1 MKITR
6 RNPSSGCS
14 AATFSPREKVWCVSA
29 CGPTESNEPAALIE
43 SGGRI
48 ADNIVYFARALRK
61 AGLPVGPAA
70 VIDAIRAVETAGIGS
85 RDDFY
90 WTLHSIFVKK
100 REHRVLF
107 HEAFEL
113 FWRQRGLIE
122 KMLAMLSPVAPER
135 AEREKPRPGETRIRE
150 ALSAEPRRE
159 EQQEVEVDARLTVSA
174 REVLQRKDFAQMTS
188 AEIAEAKRALARLLL
203 PDDRLK
209 MRRLKRAT
217 HGRIDPRRTMR
228 ASLRVGGDIIIPAF
242 RARAEIRPP
251 IVALCDI
258 SGSMTQYSR
267 LMLHFLHALS
277 ERRKVQTFV
286 FGTRLTNVTRQLRLK
301 DPDEALDSCS
311 EAVKDWSGGT
321 RIASAL
327 RAFNRDWSRRVLG
340 QGATVLLITDGLE
353 REDKGDSGVDLAA
366 EMDRLHRSC
375 RRLIWLNPLLR
386 YEGFAAKARGVR
398 VMLPHVDEFRPVHS
412 LDAIGEL
419 VEALSGGARRRA
431 DPRRWLEA
439 A

>member
-1 MKITR
+1 M
-6 RNPSSGCS
+6 
-14 AATFSPREKVWCVSA
+14 
-29 CGPTESNEPAALIE
+29 TERVASRQGA
-43 SGGRI
+43 GRI

-90 WTLHSIFVKK
+90 WTLHSVFVKK
-100 REHRVLF
+100 REHRDLF
-107 HEAFEL
+107 KTAFEL

-122 KMLAMLSPVAPER
+122 KMIAMMSPVAAPKKG
-135 AEREKPRPGETRIRE
+135 EKEELKPGETRARE
-150 ALSAEPRRE
+150 ALGPPPRTDDKQPDLE
-159 EQQEVEVDARLTVSA
+159 IDAKLTVSA

-188 AEIAEAKRALARLLL
+188 AELVEAKRALAALVL

-209 MRRLKRAT
+209 TRRLKRAA
-217 HGRIDPRRTMR
+217 HGRLDPRRTMR
-228 ASLRVGGDIIIPAF
+228 ASLKVGGDIIMPAF
-242 RARAEIRPP
+242 RARAEIAPP
-251 IVALCDI
+251 LVGICDI

-277 ERRKVQTFV
+277 ESRRVQSFV

-301 DPDEALDSCS
+301 DPDAALASCS
-311 EAVKDWSGGT
+311 DAVKDWSGGT
-321 RIASAL
+321 RIASNL

-353 REDKGDSGVDLAA
+353 REDKDDAGVDLEA

-398 VMLPHVDEFRPVHS
+398 LMLPHVDEFRPVHS
-412 LDAIGEL
+412 LEAIGDL
-419 VEALSGGARRRA
+419 VKALGDGSASG
-431 DPRRWLEA
+431 DPRHWLDA